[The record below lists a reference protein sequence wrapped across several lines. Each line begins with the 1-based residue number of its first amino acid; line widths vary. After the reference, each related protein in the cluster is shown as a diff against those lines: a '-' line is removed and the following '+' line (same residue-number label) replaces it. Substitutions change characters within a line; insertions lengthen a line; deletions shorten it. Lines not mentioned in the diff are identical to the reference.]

1 MRSQPKPWPQPTS
14 ETKLHAMP
22 ARSSSPSWF
31 ERLFQGLG
39 IPGEIKLPDGRIV
52 ATGAGVP
59 RFRIT
64 VNSKQLLRRP
74 VDELS
79 LGEAY
84 INGELDLDGDM
95 VAILDVRK
103 LLADRLRVSSRLR
116 FLQDLFFTPIL
127 RVHKRVVERHYTVGN
142 DFYLLFLDSFARFY
156 SHCLFEHDD
165 QPLERAAEYK
175 LEVTSRALQLQPGM
189 RLLDIGAGWGG
200 TLEYFSPR
208 GVKVTSLTTFQNSFD
223 YVSELIRSK
232 QLDAAIQLEDFLT
245 YRPAEP
251 FDAIVMYGVIEHIPE
266 YRKFFE
272 HAWSC
277 LKPGGLMYLDGSATK
292 EKYSLSQFARRYVW
306 QGNHSCMC
314 LQDVVQEALY
324 HGFSVAEVKEESHDY
339 ELTMLNWSRR
349 IDLHRDE
356 IIKRWGERLYR
367 IFRLY
372 LWGGVPAFRD
382 DQLQAYH
389 LVVRRGEGLG
399 LRPGLARRISGF
411 LRQMAKLA

>member
-1 MRSQPKPWPQPTS
+1 MPTQPKPWPQPAS
-14 ETKLHAMP
+14 ETKLHAVP
-22 ARSSSPSWF
+22 ARSASPSWF

-64 VNSKQLLRRP
+64 VKSKQLLRRP

-84 INGELDLDGDM
+84 INGDLDLDGDM
-95 VAILDVRK
+95 IAILDVRR
-103 LLADRLRVSSRLR
+103 LLVDRLRVSSRLR
-116 FLQDLFFTPIL
+116 FLRDLFLTPVL
-127 RVHKRVVERHYTVGN
+127 RRHKRVIDRHYNIGN
-142 DFYLLFLDSFARFY
+142 DFYCLFMDTYARFY

-165 QPLERAAEYK
+165 QSLEEAAKHK
-175 LEVTSRALQLQPGM
+175 LDVTFQALNLRPGM
-189 RLLDIGAGWGG
+189 RLLEIGAGWGG
-200 TLEYFSPR
+200 TLDYFSQR
-208 GVKVTSLTTFQNSFD
+208 GLKVTGLTTFQNSFD
-223 YVSELIRSK
+223 YVTELIRRK
-232 QLDAAIQLEDFLT
+232 NLDAVVQLEDFFT
-245 YRPAEP
+245 YQPSEP
-251 FDAIVMYGVIEHIPE
+251 FDAIVTYGVMEHMPE
-266 YRKFFE
+266 YARFFA

-277 LKPGGLMYLDGSATK
+277 LKPGGLIYLDASATK
-292 EKYSLSQFARRYVW
+292 EKHSLSQFARRYVW
-306 QGNHSCMC
+306 QGAHSCMC

-324 HGFSVAEVKEESHDY
+324 HGFSISEVKEESHDY
-339 ELTMLNWSRR
+339 ELTMLNWARR
-349 IDLHRDE
+349 LDLHRDE
-356 IIKRWGERLYR
+356 IIKRWGERVYR

-389 LVVRRGEGLG
+389 LIARRGEGQG

-411 LRQMAKLA
+411 IRQMA